1 MSRSIS
7 FRNFG
12 DAMNEESHKEIF
24 DRLDAAREVMT
35 DFKDWIRGEQRKR
48 DDAAFKEF
56 MVKIQ
61 TPVK

>member
-1 MSRSIS
+1 MK
-7 FRNFG
+7 
-12 DAMNEESHKEIF
+12 EEGHEEIF
-24 DRLDAAREVMT
+24 TRLDAAREVMT

-48 DDAAFKEF
+48 DDAAFRAF